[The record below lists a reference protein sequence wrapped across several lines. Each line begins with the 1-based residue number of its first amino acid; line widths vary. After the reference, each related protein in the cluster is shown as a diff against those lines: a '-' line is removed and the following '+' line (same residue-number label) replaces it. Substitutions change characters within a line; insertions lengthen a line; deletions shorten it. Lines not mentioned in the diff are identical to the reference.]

1 MFLILVDSNSKWLD
15 VHIMSNISSI
25 EKLRMIFA
33 THGLPQKIVT
43 DNGPSFTSDELQRF
57 VEANGITH
65 VTSSPYHPPQMARG
79 QCRQLDFDVILNK
92 KSYHNFYLQITLNV
106 TTGIAPSELLM
117 GCCLR
122 THLDA
127 LFPEISKKVVGR
139 QAKQRKLTAQ
149 QNHCEQI

>member
-65 VTSSPYHPPQMARG
+65 VTSSPYH
-79 QCRQLDFDVILNK
+79 
-92 KSYHNFYLQITLNV
+92 
-106 TTGIAPSELLM
+106 APSTNGERAVQTVRLQ
-117 GCCLR
+117 CN
-122 THLDA
+122 
-127 LFPEISKKVVGR
+127 SK
-139 QAKQRKLTAQ
+139 QEKLS
-149 QNHCEQI
+149 